1 MYEVFFRGFRAKK
14 SYNQPHINNNVR
26 SIWFLELSLP
36 YFSGIPKKMR
46 ILVTRLQLGLPE
58 N

>member
-1 MYEVFFRGFRAKK
+1 MYNEVFFRGFRAKK
-14 SYNQPHINNNVR
+14 SHINNNVQ

-46 ILVTRLQLGLPE
+46 ILVTR
-58 N
+58 

>member
-1 MYEVFFRGFRAKK
+1 MYNEVFFRGFRAKK
-14 SYNQPHINNNVR
+14 PHNQPHINNNVR

-46 ILVTRLQLGLPE
+46 ILVTRL
-58 N
+58 